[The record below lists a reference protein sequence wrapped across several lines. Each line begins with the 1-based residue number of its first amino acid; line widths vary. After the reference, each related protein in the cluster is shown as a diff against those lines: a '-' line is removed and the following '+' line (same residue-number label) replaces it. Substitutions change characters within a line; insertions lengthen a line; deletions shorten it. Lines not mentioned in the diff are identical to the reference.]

1 MNQVERVKAP
11 KGPSNLKRPPK
22 RPLTIKIDKKRGL
35 MNNKNRRKDARS
47 ILILSSGVAAGIFYH
62 PFSHEWQTMK
72 TKLEVT
78 TRKSH
83 ENEDNRDIKHNE
95 KKLMT
100 KVWEVQSVGSEI
112 LSFVKP
118 IRSYVHLEQNDSV
131 FNSLR
136 NFSNFL
142 LLIHFILDPLLK

>member
-1 MNQVERVKAP
+1 
-11 KGPSNLKRPPK
+11 
-22 RPLTIKIDKKRGL
+22 
-35 MNNKNRRKDARS
+35 
-47 ILILSSGVAAGIFYH
+47 
-62 PFSHEWQTMK
+62 MK